1 LRQEDGN
8 EFVTFYE
15 ENQAYMYQQ
24 LDLVYEIYKD
34 NPAFNGIAIHYFDS
48 WMSMAK

>member
-1 LRQEDGN
+1 
-8 EFVTFYE
+8 
-15 ENQAYMYQQ
+15 MYQQ
-24 LDLVYEIYKD
+24 LDLVYHSYKN